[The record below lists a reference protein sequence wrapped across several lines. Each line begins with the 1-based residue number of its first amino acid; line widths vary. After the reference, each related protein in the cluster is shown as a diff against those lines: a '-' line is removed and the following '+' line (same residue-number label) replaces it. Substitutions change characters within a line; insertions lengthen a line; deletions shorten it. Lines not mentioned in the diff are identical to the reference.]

1 MESRLAARKKPVIIG
16 RMRTPSNPSFTWSL
30 TFLVLLALAGCGP
43 STSVKTDGL
52 RAAYQGAPSETKTL
66 VDKAISELSA
76 KRFPEGMRALRDAAR
91 AAKPTEEQAAALTDM
106 ITQVQIILS
115 QNPRFDVAATYEA
128 IAELDA
134 ILTGRPPMLMPG
146 RFPPGGPP

>member
-1 MESRLAARKKPVIIG
+1 
-16 RMRTPSNPSFTWSL
+16 MRSAPSKWFALSVSL
-30 TFLVLLALAGCGP
+30 LVLLAVAGCGP

-52 RAAYQGAPSETKTL
+52 RRAYQSAPPATKAL

-106 ITQVQIILS
+106 ITQVQIIMS
-115 QNPRFDVAATYEA
+115 QHPQFDVAATYEA

-134 ILTGRPPMLMPG
+134 ILTGRPAVVVPG
-146 RFPPGGPP
+146 LRQPGGPP